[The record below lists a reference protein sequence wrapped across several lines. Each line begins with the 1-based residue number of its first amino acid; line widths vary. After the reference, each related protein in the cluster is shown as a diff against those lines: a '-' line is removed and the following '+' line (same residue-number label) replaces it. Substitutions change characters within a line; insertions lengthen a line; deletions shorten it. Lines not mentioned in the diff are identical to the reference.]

1 MKILQLIDSL
11 RIGGS
16 ESLAASLAEQFSKRG
31 VESHICAMGMD
42 GPLRERLD
50 QAGIAATFLGAPQG
64 IKPRAMLSL
73 GQLALKHHCD
83 VVLTHHFRQL
93 VHAIPASALLRRRL
107 VHVEHDYHSY
117 EQRPDIL
124 QHFALLAPLV
134 HKFVFVSDEIRDW
147 FAQRLPKAAA
157 KCVSIPNGIDTDR
170 FIRHEEA
177 RISLRNR
184 LGAQESTVIVGTCA
198 RLEPIKDL
206 GLLIQG
212 FSLMVRALEQT
223 GHNAKLVVVGDGSQR
238 EHLEQLAQ
246 TLGVA
251 DKCHFAGVVNDV
263 HNWLSAF
270 DIYAI
275 TSLDEGLPLSVME
288 AMSAN
293 LPVVSVYAGSL
304 PALVDNSAGLLLK
317 ERTPSDLKNC
327 LVQLAENTS
336 QRIKMGKNARKKII
350 YNFSLNINVE
360 KYIENI
366 VEDNL

>member
-1 MKILQLIDSL
+1 MKILQVIDSL

-31 VESHICAMGMD
+31 VESHICAMGVD

-73 GQLALKHHCD
+73 GQLVLKHHCD
-83 VVLTHHFRQL
+83 VILTHHFRQL
-93 VHAIPASALLRRRL
+93 IHAVPAATLLRRRL

-124 QHFALLAPLV
+124 RHFALLAPFV

-147 FAQRLPKAAA
+147 FAQRLPKAAT

-170 FIRHEEA
+170 FMRHEEA

-184 LGAQESTVIVGTCA
+184 LGAQENTVIVGTCA

-212 FSLMVRALEQT
+212 FSLMVKALTQT
-223 GHNAKLVVVGDGSQR
+223 GQDAKLVLVGDGSQR
-238 EHLEQLAQ
+238 LHLEQLAK

-251 DKCHFAGVVNDV
+251 DKCHFAGMVNDV

-275 TSLDEGLPLSVME
+275 TSIDEGLPLSVME
-288 AMSAN
+288 ALSAN
-293 LPVVSVYAGSL
+293 LPVVSVNVGSL
-304 PALVDNSAGLLLK
+304 SSIVDDTVGALLDTRHHEKLGS
-317 ERTPSDLKNC
+317 S
-327 LVQLAENTS
+327 LAELCLN
-336 QRIKMGKNARKKII
+336 QAKLHALGAQARIKIVGKYSITAMVDAYLAATK
-350 YNFSLNINVE
+350 
-360 KYIENI
+360 
-366 VEDNL
+366 

>member
-1 MKILQLIDSL
+1 MKILQVIDSL

-31 VESHICAMGMD
+31 VESHICAMGVD

-50 QAGIAATFLGAPQG
+50 KAGITATHLNAPQG
-64 IKPRAMLSL
+64 IKPGAMFSL
-73 GQLALKHHCD
+73 GRLALRHRCN
-83 VVLTHHFRQL
+83 VILTHHFRQL
-93 VHAIPASALLRRRL
+93 VHAIPAAALLRRRL

-124 QHFALLAPLV
+124 RHFALLAPFV
-134 HKFVFVSDEIRDW
+134 HKFVFVSEEIRDW
-147 FAQRLPKAAA
+147 FAQRLPQAAA

-170 FIRHEEA
+170 FMRHEEA

-184 LGAQESTVIVGTCA
+184 LGAQENTVIVGTCA

-212 FSLMVRALEQT
+212 FSLMVKALGQAGED
-223 GHNAKLVVVGDGSQR
+223 AKLVLVGDGSQR
-238 EHLEQLAQ
+238 EHLEQLAK

-251 DKCHFAGVVNDV
+251 DKCHFAGMVNDV

-275 TSLDEGLPLSVME
+275 TSIDEGLPLSVME
-288 AMSAN
+288 AMSAS
-293 LPVVSVYAGSL
+293 LPVVSVNVGSISSIIDDSL
-304 PALVDNSAGLLLK
+304 GVLLDSRDHETLGKIFFELYMDQKSTHAKGLK
-317 ERTPSDLKNC
+317 ARVK
-327 LVQLAENTS
+327 
-336 QRIKMGKNARKKII
+336 IK
-350 YNFSLNINVE
+350 E
-360 KYIENI
+360 KYSATVMAKKYLHII
-366 VEDNL
+366 IM

>member
-1 MKILQLIDSL
+1 MKILQVIDSL

-31 VESHICAMGMD
+31 VESHICAMGVD

-50 QAGIAATFLGAPQG
+50 KAGITATHLNAPQG
-64 IKPRAMLSL
+64 IKPGAMFSL
-73 GQLALKHHCD
+73 GRLALKHRCN
-83 VVLTHHFRQL
+83 VILTHHFRQL
-93 VHAIPASALLRRRL
+93 VHAIPAAALLRRRL

-124 QHFALLAPLV
+124 RHFASLAPFV
-134 HKFVFVSDEIRDW
+134 HKFVFVSEEIRDW
-147 FAQRLPKAAA
+147 FAQRLPQAAA

-170 FIRHEEA
+170 FMRHEEA

-184 LGAQESTVIVGTCA
+184 LGAQENTVIVGTCA

-206 GLLIQG
+206 DLLIQG
-212 FSLMVRALEQT
+212 FSLMVIALGQT
-223 GHNAKLVVVGDGSQR
+223 GKDAKLVLVGDGSQR
-238 EHLEQLAQ
+238 EHLEQLAK

-275 TSLDEGLPLSVME
+275 TSIDEGLPLSVME
-288 AMSAN
+288 AMSAS
-293 LPVVSVYAGSL
+293 LPVISVNVGSL
-304 PALVDNSAGLLLK
+304 SWIVDDTVGALLDSRHHEKLGK
-317 ERTPSDLKNC
+317 K
-327 LVQLAENTS
+327 LAELCLDMTKLHALGA
-336 QRIKMGKNARKKII
+336 QARIR
-350 YNFSLNINVE
+350 
-360 KYIENI
+360 I
-366 VEDNL
+366 VGEYSITTMVDAYLATAK